1 MNEKSILQ
9 PVVEMKIIEKGP
21 VIVHGPVKVITP
33 DGIVVIREMCAICRC
48 GNSKNQPYCDGSHLQ
63 NKKHVYEH
71 EEFF

>member
-33 DGIVVIREMCAICRC
+33 DGIVVMREMCAICR
-48 GNSKNQPYCDGSHLQ
+48 
-63 NKKHVYEH
+63 
-71 EEFF
+71 